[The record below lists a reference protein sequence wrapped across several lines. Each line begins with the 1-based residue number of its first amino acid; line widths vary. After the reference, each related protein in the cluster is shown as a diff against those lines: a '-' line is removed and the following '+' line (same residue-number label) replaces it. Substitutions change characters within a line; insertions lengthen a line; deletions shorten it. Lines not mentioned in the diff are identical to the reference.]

1 MGGASAE
8 ARGLASESTNKRKIF
23 SNEWNRSRAQEAADR
38 VSTLQ
43 AQPVGSE
50 KVKETKRTVRESP
63 STHPPLPFSLQG
75 DRTPASLHCT
85 AEDGAPVPSRPLTEV
100 RNRLAERGGAK
111 PVQGFYTAN
120 NEHKPKGEE
129 LSLMEKNKINK
140 RGKKGSNTSPASRAS
155 CDNTSAFIFDEA
167 ELPVSSR
174 FRLNDITLVFTF
186 SSFPCCS
193 FLPLHEKNPDDVTP
207 QRLQTLSNI

>member
-1 MGGASAE
+1 M
-8 ARGLASESTNKRKIF
+8 
-23 SNEWNRSRAQEAADR
+23 
-38 VSTLQ
+38 Q

-50 KVKETKRTVRESP
+50 KVKETKRTVRKSP
-63 STHPPLPFSLQG
+63 STHPPLPFGLQG

-129 LSLMEKNKINK
+129 LSLMGKKINK
-140 RGKKGSNTSPASRAS
+140 RGGKKDLILPLPHVLHVT
-155 CDNTSAFIFDEA
+155 TQVLLFLKA

-193 FLPLHEKNPDDVTP
+193 FLPLHEKNPDDVT
-207 QRLQTLSNI
+207 QHRLQTLSNI